1 MKWMIS
7 LALAATM
14 GASAF
19 AQGGNKGG
27 GINIPEAAERL
38 TTRMTQELGLTTE
51 QAAQVQA
58 INVKF
63 LEQTMVMRDK
73 EADSHRGTDKA
84 AVLEARDQEL
94 KVVLTADQFQKMKE
108 MQGTRARTTPDG
120 QPIKE
125 ATPVK

>member
-19 AQGGNKGG
+19 AQGGTKGG

-38 TTRMTQELGLTTE
+38 TTRMTQELGLSPQ
-51 QAAQVQA
+51 QAEQVQA
-58 INVKF
+58 LNVKF
-63 LEQTMVMRDK
+63 LEQTMVQRDQGA
-73 EADSHRGTDKA
+73 EGHRGVDKVA
-84 AVLEARDQEL
+84 ILEARDQEL
-94 KVVLTADQFQKMKE
+94 KAVLTADQFQKMKE